1 MIGVLI
7 VSHGSLADELLKT
20 VEKVIGP
27 QKQVEVLST
36 SSRCQRQELRDE
48 AKRLIDSLD
57 SGEGVLV
64 MVDSPGGTPA
74 NICLE
79 AACGNGSVKV
89 LSGVNLPMLLC
100 LVDRRQ
106 GQTIDS
112 LAGTALST
120 AKMTIRNLTDAMRAV
135 PGTPPES
142 TGDEAQ

>member
-7 VSHGSLADELLKT
+7 ASHGSLAAELLRT
-20 VEKVIGP
+20 VEKIIGL
-27 QKQVEVLST
+27 QKQVAVLST
-36 SSRCQRQELRDE
+36 SNCCPRRQLRDE
-48 AKRLIDSLD
+48 AKQLIDSLD

-79 AACGNGSVKV
+79 AACGNDGVKV

-106 GQTIDS
+106 GQTIDL
-112 LAGTALST
+112 LAGTALS
-120 AKMTIRNLTDAMRAV
+120 AGKMTICDLTNAMSAKAGV
-135 PGTPPES
+135 PGPRGNEV
-142 TGDEAQ
+142 Q

>member
-7 VSHGSLADELLKT
+7 ASHGSLAAELLRT
-20 VEKVIGP
+20 VEKIIGP
-27 QKQVEVLST
+27 QKQVAVLST
-36 SSRCQRQELRDE
+36 SNCCQRQQLRDE
-48 AKRLIDSLD
+48 AKQLIDSLD

-64 MVDSPGGTPA
+64 MVDTPGGTPA

-79 AACGNGSVKV
+79 AASGNGGVKV

-120 AKMTIRNLTDAMRAV
+120 GRMTICNLTDKISAKASAPV
-135 PGTPPES
+135 PRGNEV
-142 TGDEAQ
+142 Q

>member
-7 VSHGSLADELLKT
+7 ASHGSLASELLKT
-20 VEKVIGP
+20 VEKIIGP
-27 QKQVEVLST
+27 QKQVAALST
-36 SSRCQRQELRDE
+36 SKGHQRRQLRDE
-48 AKRLIDSLD
+48 AKQLIDSLD

-79 AACGNGSVKV
+79 AACGNNGVKV

-106 GQTIDS
+106 GQAIDS
-112 LAGTALST
+112 LAGAALS
-120 AKMTIRNLTDAMRAV
+120 AGKMTICDLTDKVIAASGPQGPRGNEV
-135 PGTPPES
+135 
-142 TGDEAQ
+142 Q